1 MCLLFK
7 SFHIFKNTIFYNTLL
22 WSPDYSVFPNDYE
35 ITHWSYFLKV
45 FVVVVVLV
53 VVVLF
58 STLIVFLDHLGLSL
72 KSCSFYHMFS
82 K

>member
-22 WSPDYSVFPNDYE
+22 WSHDYTTFPNDYE
-35 ITHWSYFLKV
+35 ITHWSYFFKV
-45 FVVVVVLV
+45 FVVVVIVV

-58 STLIVFLDHLGLSL
+58 LIRIVLLDHLGLSL
-72 KSCSFYHMFS
+72 
-82 K
+82 